1 MYVACLCIWRAS
13 WNHTTS
19 FSYFN
24 VELRTLG
31 YKNEHLSNSFK
42 VATAWSFL
50 SWLHDKSCLI
60 RKPLRWNNRAMIYN
74 STGRSN
80 VPNGKA
86 PFQHRYTSLLQ
97 LSKIPLNLYFS
108 LFECFFSLI
117 RMGSTISTGQHFMGA
132 LPRPGAFT
140 GPNSRVDRRST
151 RRSGR
156 SAEAT
161 GRDFS
166 ALRGVCCG
174 QDWWKA
180 SASLGQAWRW
190 VERLGVEKGGGLWCL
205 WWVGSWRMKDWMRLN
220 YVKVR
225 LDDM

>member
-1 MYVACLCIWRAS
+1 
-13 WNHTTS
+13 
-19 FSYFN
+19 
-24 VELRTLG
+24 
-31 YKNEHLSNSFK
+31 
-42 VATAWSFL
+42 
-50 SWLHDKSCLI
+50 
-60 RKPLRWNNRAMIYN
+60 MIYN
-74 STGRSN
+74 STGRMKQCAKWKSTF
-80 VPNGKA
+80 P
-86 PFQHRYTSLLQ
+86 TSLHEFTSALK
-97 LSKIPLNLYFS
+97 SVFYRCVFCS
-108 LFECFFSLI
+108 SF
-117 RMGSTISTGQHFMGA
+117 GWGQQSQRV
-132 LPRPGAFT
+132 RPGAFT

-205 WWVGSWRMKDWMRLN
+205 WCLWWVGSWRMKDWMKLN